1 MRPSCSVVIQTFP
14 SRAASKHHQEGVGD
28 GVLSLVSSES
38 ELSPR
43 ASTAEAEVTSLTD
56 VGLVAAARRGDMR
69 AFERLYRRHSARVMG
84 LCLRMCRR
92 RDLAEDCT
100 QATFVRAW
108 RNLKLFEGRSAF
120 STWLHRIA
128 VNEVLGHLRNHGTR
142 SESDSDVVEAAS
154 DVGASVPAEADLGE
168 VMDVEGAL
176 AKLPE
181 GARHVVVL
189 QAVYG
194 YSHEEVADMLGIA
207 VGTCKAQLHR
217 ARALLRERLG
227 LAEKAS

>member
-1 MRPSCSVVIQTFP
+1 MPESDFQVQR
-14 SRAASKHHQEGVGD
+14 
-28 GVLSLVSSES
+28 SS
-38 ELSPR
+38 
-43 ASTAEAEVTSLTD
+43 AEAQVTSLTD
-56 VGLVAAARRGDMR
+56 EGLVAAAQRGDMR
-69 AFERLYRRHSARVMG
+69 AFERLYRRHSPRVMG
-84 LCLRMCRR
+84 LCVRMCRQ

-120 STWLHRIA
+120 TTWLHRIA

-142 SESDSDVVEAAS
+142 AESDSETVEAVTE
-154 DVGASVPAEADLGE
+154 VGVSAHTHENLGE

-176 AKLPE
+176 SRLPE

-227 LAEKAS
+227 LAESAS